1 MSFER
6 KRRVF
11 SWACFDFAN
20 SAFTTLIGTFLY
32 SNLFVFVIAPDEF
45 EGTRMWGYAVAI
57 SSVAI
62 GLLSPALGAI
72 ADAYGW
78 KRRFMASF
86 IILCSLAS
94 CALYFPEPGQAM
106 LALILFS
113 IGTIAV
119 EMAIVFNNAF
129 LPEIAPRE
137 EHGKISGLAFAVGYA
152 GGLICLGL
160 ALVGFVQPEQPW
172 FGLSKEGSQHI
183 RATNALVGIWVLVFS
198 LPMLLWV
205 KDSRKPQPSSGV
217 GDIATQSFRRLSET
231 FRHIRSYRN
240 VFWLFLSRVFYNDAL
255 VTVFAFG
262 AIYATGT
269 FGFERSEVLQFGIVL
284 NVCAGLGAF
293 IFSFIEDRIG
303 SRITIVIS
311 LICLLASSAAA
322 VIVQSQTGFWI
333 CAIVLGLFIGPN
345 QSASRAFLSRMAPQE
360 KVNEF
365 FGFFAF
371 SGKATSFLGP
381 FLCGLL
387 TAQFDSQRVGMA
399 IVPILFAIGL
409 WLILWKTKPAME

>member
-6 KRRVF
+6 KRRIF

-32 SNLFVFVIAPDEF
+32 SNLFVFAIAPNEF

-94 CALYFPEPGQAM
+94 CALYFPESGQVIF
-106 LALILFS
+106 ALILFS

-183 RATNALVGIWVLVFS
+183 RATNVLVGIWILVFS
-198 LPMLLWV
+198 LPMLFWV
-205 KDSRKPQPSSGV
+205 KDSRKPKPSSGA
-217 GDIATQSFRRLSET
+217 GDIAAQSFRRLSDT

-269 FGFERSEVLQFGIVL
+269 FGFERSEVLIFGIVL

-293 IFSFIEDRIG
+293 FFSFVEDRIG

-311 LICLLASSAAA
+311 LVCLLASSLAA

-345 QSASRAFLSRMAPQE
+345 QSASRAFLSRMAPPE